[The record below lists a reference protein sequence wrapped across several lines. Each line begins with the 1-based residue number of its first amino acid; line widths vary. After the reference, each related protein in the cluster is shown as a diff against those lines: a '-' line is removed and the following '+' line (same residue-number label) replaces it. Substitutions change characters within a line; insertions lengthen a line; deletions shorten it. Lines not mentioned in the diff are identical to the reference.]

1 VIARDASLATH
12 GGDGHGDVAFVGAT
26 KRIGDRDVLQ
36 DVTLSIPR
44 GQRVALIGP
53 SGAGKTTL
61 LRLVAGV
68 LWPSTGDVVVLGQRT
83 GELHGRKLC
92 RLRQQIGFLHQQDNL
107 VPGLRVA
114 HNVLIGRLGK
124 WKIWKA
130 LWSLLHPQELDRA
143 ADALQRVELRSR
155 LWALPE
161 ELSGGEQQR
170 VAIARL
176 LLQDPRVLLAD
187 EPASSLD
194 IRLGREVVTMLL
206 GVADSTTTVIVSL
219 HTLDL
224 LRLGFDR
231 VLAMRGG
238 RIVFD
243 GRVGELTRAIL
254 HDVYGE
260 EYATLRLD
268 DVALPDAGSTPDD
281 ARG

>member
-1 VIARDASLATH
+1 VIATEATLAA
-12 GGDGHGDVAFVGAT
+12 DVEFAGAT
-26 KRIGDRDVLQ
+26 KRIGERVVLH
-36 DVTLSIPR
+36 DITLAIPR

-68 LWPSTGDVVVLGQRT
+68 LWPSSGDVRVLGQRT
-83 GELHGRKLC
+83 GELHGRALC

-124 WKIWKA
+124 WKIGKA
-130 LWSLLHPQELDRA
+130 LWSLLRPQELARA
-143 ADALQRVELRSR
+143 EAALQRVELGAR

-176 LLQDPRVLLAD
+176 LLQEPRVLLAD

-194 IRLGREVVTMLL
+194 IRLGREVVSMLL
-206 GVADSTTTVIVSL
+206 ELADRSTTVVVSL

-243 GRVGELTRAIL
+243 GPVAALTRRHL

-260 EYATLRLD
+260 EYHTLRLD
-268 DVALPDAGSTPDD
+268 EVGLAPDD